1 MKFQRMGKREHL
13 KKHNNQNQKRM
24 NKFTVTLK
32 EAIKSW
38 NERNPTLRKK
48 TISSLAEEIGMTK
61 QDLSQL
67 GKRSNKKLNSHL
79 EVIFANEDKAKINWN
94 WEHYLTLNIIAL
106 NHFEAVRKAL
116 NCSIWDLIKKESN

>member
-1 MKFQRMGKREHL
+1 MK
-13 KKHNNQNQKRM
+13 
-24 NKFTVTLK
+24 KFTVTLK
-32 EAIKSW
+32 QAIANW

-67 GKRSNKKLNSHL
+67 GKRSNKKLNAHL
-79 EVIFANEDKAKINWN
+79 EVIFETNVSCKIYKN

-116 NCSIWDLIKKESN
+116 DCNIWDLIKKEAE